1 MRSLL
6 YNSQDQAPLN
16 DFVDC
21 IEDQESLRN
30 QIQDAGLC
38 SDDRP
43 SLAIFTEDVYSGLV
57 AFVADGAVLPRA
69 SGASDS
75 RLTGSQV
82 VEFRSPT
89 NLARSFTLPHR
100 GIIQG
105 MGIPA
110 GITMIAGGGF
120 HGKSTLLDALSV
132 GCYNHVPGG
141 YSISL
146 SYPLIYLIPYGLN
159 RWSRVRDY

>member
-1 MRSLL
+1 MFR
-6 YNSQDQAPLN
+6 YWP
-16 DFVDC
+16 
-21 IEDQESLRN
+21 
-30 QIQDAGLC
+30 
-38 SDDRP
+38 P
-43 SLAIFTEDVYSGLV
+43 SLAILTENVYPPGLV
-57 AFVADGAVLPRA
+57 AFVADGAVLPRT

-82 VEFRSPT
+82 VEFRSPA
-89 NLARSFTLPHR
+89 NLTRSFTLPHR

-141 YSISL
+141 HYASF
-146 SYPLIYLIPYGLN
+146 SYPDVSDFIWALQMVASL
-159 RWSRVRDY
+159 